1 MVILFMEQALT
12 LTEEDMEL
20 GTMEIHMETEMDMQQ
35 DIIMPEIILVDTE
48 LELVMEMDT
57 LQVIEVIMMDILLLV
72 TTIIIIILELEVVDM
87 SIHQLD
93 TEVMMITNLSK

>member
-1 MVILFMEQALT
+1 MEQALK

-20 GTMEIHMETEMDMQQ
+20 DTMEIHMETEMDMQQ

-57 LQVIEVIMMDILLLV
+57 LQLIEVIMMDILLLV